1 MESVLESLE
10 LLGISADEWEDF
22 LPATMLA
29 LRGWGS
35 MIRQM
40 EVRAD
45 RVPHPVPRG
54 TLIEFLAVR
63 LLLERHALAHVHAP
77 NWATTARSRI
87 SAPSCETPSARSRRS
102 SNAPAPLSDRAMA
115 RLAADNPAQPLSGRM
130 GRLDGRNRELLG
142 TGTPSDLP
150 ARAGASLPHAGADAL
165 AARAAVETGP
175 TARPTFQAAFC
186 IDTREE
192 SFRRH
197 LEEIHPGV
205 ETFGVAGFFGVPIYY
220 RGAADAHPVASCPI
234 VIRPQH
240 WVNEEVTYSLTANGR
255 QRALARRLL
264 GTTSL
269 GLHRGSRMLA
279 RGAVLTGGLG
289 LLASFPLV
297 ARVLFPRWAWALSKF
312 AHSVVAPPPVTR
324 LTIERSAP
332 LPGSDG
338 DHLGFNIEEMTAI
351 GERVLRDIGLTSN
364 FAHLVLFLGH
374 GSQCMNNPHKSV
386 YDCGACSGTARRPE
400 RTSPR
405 GDLERSPRPR
415 RSREARPGDSL
426 GNALPRWLASTPAM
440 IA

>member
-1 MESVLESLE
+1 MPERDAGFFRAFIGLYRERGGPPDRWLRGLAAELKAIDDRKLGAMESVLESLE

-63 LLLERHALAHVHAP
+63 LLLERHALAHVAHAELGYEGP
-77 NWATTARSRI
+77 LADLRTVLRDSERAEPTIEQRALPLFQIAQWLGWQPTTLHSLSRAEWADLMGEIESFSELERRRI
-87 SAPSCETPSARSRRS
+87 FQRALERRFRTQ
-102 SNAPAPLSDRAMA
+102 AL
-115 RLAADNPAQPLSGRM
+115 
-130 GRLDGRNRELLG
+130 
-142 TGTPSDLP
+142 
-150 ARAGASLPHAGADAL
+150 DAL

-289 LLASFPLV
+289 LLASFPFMARRLV
-297 ARVLFPRWAWALSKF
+297 PRWASALSKF
-312 AHSVVAPPPVTR
+312 AAAS
-324 LTIERSAP
+324 
-332 LPGSDG
+332 
-338 DHLGFNIEEMTAI
+338 
-351 GERVLRDIGLTSN
+351 
-364 FAHLVLFLGH
+364 
-374 GSQCMNNPHKSV
+374 
-386 YDCGACSGTARRPE
+386 
-400 RTSPR
+400 SPR
-405 GDLERSPRPR
+405 RL
-415 RSREARPGDSL
+415 SRA
-426 GNALPRWLASTPAM
+426 
-440 IA
+440 